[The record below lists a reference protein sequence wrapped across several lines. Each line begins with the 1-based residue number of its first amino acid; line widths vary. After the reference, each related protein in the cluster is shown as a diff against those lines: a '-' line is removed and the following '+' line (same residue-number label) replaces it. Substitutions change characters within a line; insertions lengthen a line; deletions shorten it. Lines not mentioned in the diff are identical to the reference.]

1 MNFSRV
7 LSKEPN
13 SYSQFV
19 YIVSISKITR
29 KIFSPHKKMNFK
41 APTGSENM
49 DISENPSSSVKLYFN
64 NNLITKK

>member
-1 MNFSRV
+1 
-7 LSKEPN
+7 
-13 SYSQFV
+13 
-19 YIVSISKITR
+19 
-29 KIFSPHKKMNFK
+29 MNFK